1 MTRFHCVL
9 QRHDFSTIM
18 SGRIPALTLSGV
30 SVRPQ
35 PGDELEITIANPDR
49 STDTVMTD
57 ILTARINADRS
68 AFIVAVRPRRAISEP
83 EPLTPVGKIMAEYRE
98 KQTRKLNEEL
108 ARTLAAV
115 NRKAAIARYV
125 HSAAN
130 RQSRRQQRP

>member
-9 QRHDFSTIM
+9 QRHDFSAIM

-49 STDTVMTD
+49 NTDTVMTD
-57 ILTARINADRS
+57 ILTARINTDRS
-68 AFIVAVRPRRAISEP
+68 AFIVAVRTRRAISEP
-83 EPLTPVGKIMAEYRE
+83 EPLNPVGKIMQTYHE

-108 ARTLAAV
+108 ARTLAVV
-115 NRKAAIARYV
+115 NRKAAIVRYV
-125 HSAAN
+125 HSAAS
-130 RQSRRQQRP
+130 RQSRR

>member
-9 QRHDFSTIM
+9 QRHDFSAIM

-57 ILTARINADRS
+57 ILTARINTDRS

-83 EPLTPVGKIMAEYRE
+83 EPLTPVGKSMQAYHE

-108 ARTLAAV
+108 ARTLAVV
-115 NRKAAIARYV
+115 NRKAAIVRYV
-125 HSAAN
+125 HSAAS
-130 RQSRRQQRP
+130 RQSRR

>member
-18 SGRIPALTLSGV
+18 NARIPALTLSGV
-30 SVRPQ
+30 SVQPQ
-35 PGDELEITIANPDR
+35 PGDELEITIASPDR

-57 ILTARINADRS
+57 ILTARINTDRS

-83 EPLTPVGKIMAEYRE
+83 EPLTPVGKIMQAYHE

-108 ARTLAAV
+108 ARTLAVV
-115 NRKAAIARYV
+115 NRKAAIV
-125 HSAAN
+125 
-130 RQSRRQQRP
+130 

>member
-9 QRHDFSTIM
+9 QRHDFSAIM

-57 ILTARINADRS
+57 ILTARINTDRS

-83 EPLTPVGKIMAEYRE
+83 EPLTPVGKIMQAYHE
-98 KQTRKLNEEL
+98 KQTRKLNKEL
-108 ARTLAAV
+108 ARTLAVV
-115 NRKAAIARYV
+115 NRKAAIVRYV
-125 HSAAN
+125 HSAAS
-130 RQSRRQQRP
+130 RQSRR

>member
-18 SGRIPALTLSGV
+18 NARIPALTLSGV

-57 ILTARINADRS
+57 ILTARINTDRS

-83 EPLTPVGKIMAEYRE
+83 EPLTPVGKIMQAYHE

-108 ARTLAAV
+108 ARTLAVV
-115 NRKAAIARYV
+115 NRKAAIVRYV
-125 HSAAN
+125 HSAAS
-130 RQSRRQQRP
+130 RQSRR

>member
-18 SGRIPALTLSGV
+18 NARIPALTLSGI

-35 PGDELEITIANPDR
+35 PGDELEITIASPDR

-83 EPLTPVGKIMAEYRE
+83 EPLTPVGKIMQEYHE
-98 KQTRKLNEEL
+98 KQARKHNTEL

-125 HSAAN
+125 HSTTN
-130 RQSRRQQRP
+130 RQSRR

>member
-9 QRHDFSTIM
+9 QRHDFSAIM

-57 ILTARINADRS
+57 ILTARTNTDRS

-83 EPLTPVGKIMAEYRE
+83 EPLTPVGKIMQAYHE

-108 ARTLAAV
+108 ARMLAVV
-115 NRKAAIARYV
+115 NRKAAIVRYV
-125 HSAAN
+125 HSAAS
-130 RQSRRQQRP
+130 RQSRR

>member
-9 QRHDFSTIM
+9 QRHDFSAIM

-57 ILTARINADRS
+57 ILTARINTDRS

-83 EPLTPVGKIMAEYRE
+83 EPLTPVGKIMQAYHE
-98 KQTRKLNEEL
+98 KQNRKLNEEL
-108 ARTLAAV
+108 ARTLAVV
-115 NRKAAIARYV
+115 NRKAAIVRYV
-125 HSAAN
+125 HSAAS
-130 RQSRRQQRP
+130 RQSHR

>member
-9 QRHDFSTIM
+9 QRHDFSAIM

-49 STDTVMTD
+49 NTDTVMTD
-57 ILTARINADRS
+57 ILTARINTDRS

-83 EPLTPVGKIMAEYRE
+83 EPLNPVGKIMQTYHE

-108 ARTLAAV
+108 ARTLAVV
-115 NRKAAIARYV
+115 NRKAAIVRYV
-125 HSAAN
+125 HSAAS
-130 RQSRRQQRP
+130 RQSRR

>member
-9 QRHDFSTIM
+9 QHHDFSAIM

-57 ILTARINADRS
+57 ILTARINTDRS

-83 EPLTPVGKIMAEYRE
+83 EPLTPVGKIMQAYHE
-98 KQTRKLNEEL
+98 KQNRKLNEEL
-108 ARTLAAV
+108 ARTLAVV
-115 NRKAAIARYV
+115 NRKAAIVRYV
-125 HSAAN
+125 HSAAS
-130 RQSRRQQRP
+130 RQSRR

>member
-18 SGRIPALTLSGV
+18 NARIPAMTLSGV

-35 PGDELEITIANPDR
+35 PGDELEITIASPDR

-57 ILTARINADRS
+57 ILTARINTDRS

-83 EPLTPVGKIMAEYRE
+83 EPLTPVGKIMQEYHE

-108 ARTLAAV
+108 ARTLAVV
-115 NRKAAIARYV
+115 NRKAAIVRYV
-125 HSAAN
+125 HSAAS
-130 RQSRRQQRP
+130 RQSRR

>member
-9 QRHDFSTIM
+9 QHHDFSTIM
-18 SGRIPALTLSGV
+18 SGRIPALTLSNV

-68 AFIVAVRPRRAISEP
+68 AFIVAVRPRRAVSAP
-83 EPLTPVGKIMAEYRE
+83 EPLTPVGKIMQAYHE
-98 KQTRKLNEEL
+98 KQTRKHNEEL
-108 ARTLAAV
+108 ARTLAVV
-115 NRKAAIARYV
+115 NRKAEIARYV
-125 HSAAN
+125 HSVAN
-130 RQSRRQQRP
+130 RQSHR

>member
-18 SGRIPALTLSGV
+18 NARIPALTLSGV

-35 PGDELEITIANPDR
+35 PGDELEITIASPDR

-57 ILTARINADRS
+57 ILTARINTDRS

-83 EPLTPVGKIMAEYRE
+83 EPLTPVGKIMQAYHE
-98 KQTRKLNEEL
+98 KQTRKLNEGL
-108 ARTLAAV
+108 ARTLAVV
-115 NRKAAIARYV
+115 NRKAAIVRYV
-125 HSAAN
+125 HSAAS
-130 RQSRRQQRP
+130 RQSRR

>member
-9 QRHDFSTIM
+9 QRHDFSAIM

-57 ILTARINADRS
+57 ILTARINTDRS

-83 EPLTPVGKIMAEYRE
+83 EPLTPVGKIMQAHHE

-108 ARTLAAV
+108 ARTLAVV
-115 NRKAAIARYV
+115 NRKAAIVRYV
-125 HSAAN
+125 HSAAS
-130 RQSRRQQRP
+130 RQSRR

>member
-9 QRHDFSTIM
+9 QHHDFSAIM

-57 ILTARINADRS
+57 ILTARINTDRS

-83 EPLTPVGKIMAEYRE
+83 EPLTPVGKIMQAYHE

-108 ARTLAAV
+108 ARTLAV
-115 NRKAAIARYV
+115 V
-125 HSAAN
+125 
-130 RQSRRQQRP
+130 

>member
-83 EPLTPVGKIMAEYRE
+83 EPLTPSE
-98 KQTRKLNEEL
+98 KSCRHTTK
-108 ARTLAAV
+108 
-115 NRKAAIARYV
+115 NRPENSMKSWQERWP
-125 HSAAN
+125 SLTEK
-130 RQSRRQQRP
+130 RQLPAMCIQPPTGNHAGNKRP

>member
-18 SGRIPALTLSGV
+18 SGRIPTLTLSGV